1 MLEKEVFKLPEYQK
15 NPQKLSKY
23 NFKNEEV
30 LYDFI
35 KKLPTIQKIFIV
47 QNLLKEMISIKERFH
62 DNKQKL
68 IDKMDSN
75 SFKYFKNSILIKQIY
90 DYCGSKKLEVPLK
103 YSLSKDKI
111 EELSKFEEENK
122 NFVIDFFFELRN
134 DNSLMIKIMEEM
146 SNEYYEQLS
155 YFIVHFLYENPTIS
169 SSSQDELILIT
180 YLIFDNFIP
189 KFLRD
194 LVNEEMLMVNSEDS
208 EKKKDFLYYYF
219 LAFTRKPEV
228 RNYIS
233 SILYDNITEL
243 ENSQRAFNLQIR
255 SIHKS
260 IIEEE
265 NEKLKKGTKKKN
277 STFNLQISAK
287 IEQLV
292 KNQAL
297 LHKSTLATDS
307 DELNNDNY
315 NANLKP
321 RFSSD
326 LSNLK
331 NNKKNNNKKEQLENF
346 FKKNDFTKVVLSKLL
361 ADLNAKK
368 RDDLDDVY
376 MEFLI
381 LLKNQY
387 SKDNIEIFSN
397 FMIAEAFK
405 NTKINQDKCTI
416 EEINN
421 IYVENFEK
429 ITEFVLDIFKRI
441 NNNISSIPYILKCM
455 LYIVNQLIKNKF
467 SGKGRDIISLYQN
480 YMLKIR
486 IFIGGFILP
495 ILENPI
501 YNGMVTDSIIS
512 NTTSDNL
519 NIIFHIIEKFT
530 LGNLFNITSF
540 VNDKRDE
547 IIYSI
552 FNKFIIDNMPFLF
565 KIIKN
570 IDNDINNNFEPPI
583 VLKNLLNNN
592 GKTSNVNY
600 NYFEMN
606 KNENIRYQS
615 ICFSFSDLMMFVNTL
630 EKINS
635 ISTKKDSNLF
645 LLVKYKKIFN
655 EKHLQDKK
663 ENKKEYIFL
672 SKFSYRE
679 SFLKDIKSVT
689 EDHFEIYFKNQNK
702 SNSQNSKEG
711 IQRFKKCLINI
722 LIYINILHKENFN
735 PFIKRKDDLYLNCN
749 SEVNKL
755 FKFRKL
761 VTYGETNFEDK
772 RYSVSS
778 LIDPILRK
786 RTIKKA
792 LAEDTFEDAD
802 FLRQIF
808 PRIIDNIKYE
818 IGDNF
823 DNKKLEKIIFCVSY
837 LEIFIK
843 DLPEEY
849 RNNNFG
855 KLFFDIMLDVEKLIK
870 SLQNNILNQFYLKLR
885 EGDKLNLAFS
895 NYSSQIK
902 NLEKFVCIKYLFNS
916 LSIKNPFESEAKED
930 NTQDFAIGGSPISNF
945 IKDFPDYRR
954 IGREIDDIIEEENK
968 KNIPKILQNYFKEI
982 KDKIKESKI
991 ISKFTTA
998 ELSSICYEL
1007 ENYILFRLHEKLF
1020 PLKQSKKDAFIYK
1033 KCCRLSFIKPENYIK
1048 EKIMINENLLKT
1060 AKEYINAM
1068 DDKFTP
1074 VDKIKM
1080 FGKAFQILQN
1090 SMTFSTGKTDLGIDD
1105 TLPSLIYIILKSQ
1118 PKKINTNYNYCK
1130 NYINPELEKKE
1141 YGVLMMQ
1148 IGMSIK
1154 VITEMKHTDLIG
1166 VSKEQFGNDI

>member
-189 KFLRD
+189 KFLRN

-368 RDDLDDVY
+368 RDDLENVY

-441 NNNISSIPYILKCM
+441 NNNISSIPYILKSM
-455 LYIVNQLIKNKF
+455 FYIIKTRNF
-467 SGKGRDIISLYQN
+467 PDII
-480 YMLKIR
+480 
-486 IFIGGFILP
+486 
-495 ILENPI
+495 
-501 YNGMVTDSIIS
+501 
-512 NTTSDNL
+512 
-519 NIIFHIIEKFT
+519 
-530 LGNLFNITSF
+530 
-540 VNDKRDE
+540 
-547 IIYSI
+547 
-552 FNKFIIDNMPFLF
+552 
-565 KIIKN
+565 
-570 IDNDINNNFEPPI
+570 
-583 VLKNLLNNN
+583 
-592 GKTSNVNY
+592 
-600 NYFEMN
+600 
-606 KNENIRYQS
+606 
-615 ICFSFSDLMMFVNTL
+615 
-630 EKINS
+630 
-635 ISTKKDSNLF
+635 
-645 LLVKYKKIFN
+645 
-655 EKHLQDKK
+655 
-663 ENKKEYIFL
+663 
-672 SKFSYRE
+672 
-679 SFLKDIKSVT
+679 
-689 EDHFEIYFKNQNK
+689 
-702 SNSQNSKEG
+702 
-711 IQRFKKCLINI
+711 
-722 LIYINILHKENFN
+722 
-735 PFIKRKDDLYLNCN
+735 
-749 SEVNKL
+749 
-755 FKFRKL
+755 
-761 VTYGETNFEDK
+761 
-772 RYSVSS
+772 
-778 LIDPILRK
+778 
-786 RTIKKA
+786 
-792 LAEDTFEDAD
+792 
-802 FLRQIF
+802 
-808 PRIIDNIKYE
+808 
-818 IGDNF
+818 
-823 DNKKLEKIIFCVSY
+823 
-837 LEIFIK
+837 
-843 DLPEEY
+843 
-849 RNNNFG
+849 
-855 KLFFDIMLDVEKLIK
+855 
-870 SLQNNILNQFYLKLR
+870 
-885 EGDKLNLAFS
+885 
-895 NYSSQIK
+895 
-902 NLEKFVCIKYLFNS
+902 
-916 LSIKNPFESEAKED
+916 
-930 NTQDFAIGGSPISNF
+930 
-945 IKDFPDYRR
+945 
-954 IGREIDDIIEEENK
+954 
-968 KNIPKILQNYFKEI
+968 
-982 KDKIKESKI
+982 
-991 ISKFTTA
+991 
-998 ELSSICYEL
+998 
-1007 ENYILFRLHEKLF
+1007 
-1020 PLKQSKKDAFIYK
+1020 
-1033 KCCRLSFIKPENYIK
+1033 
-1048 EKIMINENLLKT
+1048 
-1060 AKEYINAM
+1060 
-1068 DDKFTP
+1068 
-1074 VDKIKM
+1074 
-1080 FGKAFQILQN
+1080 
-1090 SMTFSTGKTDLGIDD
+1090 
-1105 TLPSLIYIILKSQ
+1105 
-1118 PKKINTNYNYCK
+1118 
-1130 NYINPELEKKE
+1130 
-1141 YGVLMMQ
+1141 
-1148 IGMSIK
+1148 
-1154 VITEMKHTDLIG
+1154 
-1166 VSKEQFGNDI
+1166 